1 MATGFSLKSRLLLFQ
16 AEYREAVIGIAFF
29 CALPLAALI
38 PIAMN
43 QNNPVVGT
51 QRVEGIVE
59 SATPMPVAPKAVSGR
74 GLYYQYG
81 IRLNDNAL
89 IFVDGELDTPHVI
102 GSEVTIERQHHK
114 NSVDTF
120 RLLLD

>member
-1 MATGFSLKSRLLLFQ
+1 MATGFSLKSRLLQLQ
-16 AEYREAVIGIAFF
+16 AQYREAVIGIAFF

-59 SATPMPVAPKAVSGR
+59 NATPMPVAPKAVSGR

-81 IRLNDNAL
+81 IRLSDNTL
-89 IFVDGELDTPHVI
+89 VSVDGELDTPHVI
-102 GSEVTIERQHHK
+102 GSEATIERQHHK
-114 NSVDTF
+114 NGSDTF
-120 RLLLD
+120 RLLLG

>member
-1 MATGFSLKSRLLLFQ
+1 MATGFSVKSRFLLLQ
-16 AEYREAVIGIAFF
+16 AEYRETVIGIAFF

-43 QNNPVVGT
+43 QNNTVVGT

-59 SATPMPVAPKAVSGR
+59 NATPMPVAPKAVSGR

-81 IRLNDNAL
+81 IRLSDNTL
-89 IFVDGELDTPHVI
+89 VSVDGELDTPHVI
-102 GSEVTIERQHHK
+102 GSEVSLEREHHK
-114 NSVDTF
+114 NSADTF